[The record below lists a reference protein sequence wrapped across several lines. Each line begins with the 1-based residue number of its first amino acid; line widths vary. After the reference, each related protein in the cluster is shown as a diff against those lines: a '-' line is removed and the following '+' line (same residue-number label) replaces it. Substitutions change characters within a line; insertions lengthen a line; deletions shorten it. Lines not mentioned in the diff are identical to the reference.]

1 MATNSGYRKLGYL
14 GFLGF
19 FGLLGLFGRAEMMSL
34 FVLFGLFALFFT
46 PLAKS
51 DGSKKSSSWWAIACA
66 GCAAIIVFAI
76 VLAQYGPRI
85 AKRTCGP

>member
-19 FGLLGLFGRAEMMSL
+19 FGLLGLFGRPEMMSL
-34 FVLFGLFALFFT
+34 FVLFGLFALFFN
-46 PLAKS
+46 PLATS
-51 DGSKKSSSWWAIACA
+51 DGSKKSLSWWAIACA

-76 VLAQYGPRI
+76 VLTQYG
-85 AKRTCGP
+85 GP